1 MNIRVE
7 FAVLGLASMGWF
19 CSILTKFLPM
29 WHVTGMVENITTTL
43 PLYWDGVWLNWQHH
57 TTGRLH
63 CAFYQSLLNLTEHFN
78 TWKILI
84 ITSIVLGALAIAVYP
99 LGWIRYPKNMSFK
112 IASGPMFV
120 VSGLVLLVVISWTSH
135 LTASKAGAVLT
146 REFGAAIYTGWIG
159 TVLLL
164 VGGVVLTIICSIA
177 LGEQRRDERPAQA
190 SEPGVQEPLQTL
202 HSTPFT
208 QYP

>member
-1 MNIRVE
+1 MNIRIE
-7 FAVLGLASMGWF
+7 FAILGLAGTGWF

-29 WHVTGMVENITTTL
+29 WNVTGEVENITTRL

-63 CAFYQSLLNLTEHFN
+63 CNFYQSLLNLTEHFN
-78 TWKILI
+78 TWKILV

-99 LGWIRYPKNMSFK
+99 IGWIRYPKNIAFK

-120 VSGLVLLVVISWTSH
+120 VSGLVLLVVISWTTH
-135 LTASKAGAVLT
+135 LTSSKANAVLT
-146 REFGAAIYTGWIG
+146 RDFGPAIYTGWIG
-159 TVLLL
+159 TVLLV
-164 VGGVVLTIICSIA
+164 VGGVVLTIICILA
-177 LGEQRRDERPAQA
+177 VQEQKRNPSLPQT
-190 SEPGVQEPLQTL
+190 SEPGVQVPLRTVE
-202 HSTPFT
+202 SATFS

>member
-7 FAVLGLASMGWF
+7 LAVLGLASAGWF
-19 CSILTKFLPM
+19 CAILTKFLPM

-78 TWKILI
+78 TWKILV
-84 ITSIVLGALAIAVYP
+84 ITSIGLGALAVGVYP
-99 LGWIRYPKNMSFK
+99 LGWIRYPKNILLK
-112 IASGPMFV
+112 VASGPVFV
-120 VSGLVLLVVISWTSH
+120 ASGLVLLVVISWTTH

-146 REFGAAIYTGWIG
+146 REFGSAIYAGWMG
-159 TVLLL
+159 TALLV
-164 VGGVVLTIICSIA
+164 VGGVLLTIICSVA
-177 LGEQRRDERPAQA
+177 LGEQRRDESATRS
-190 SEPGVQEPLQTL
+190 SEPGAQEPLQTIQ
-202 HSTPFT
+202 SASFT
-208 QYP
+208 RYP

>member
-1 MNIRVE
+1 MARAPNP
-7 FAVLGLASMGWF
+7 MDGWPVRAGF
-19 CSILTKFLPM
+19 SLSSQNFYPM
-29 WHVTGMVENITTTL
+29 WHVTGMVENIPTTL

-78 TWKILI
+78 SWKILV
-84 ITSIVLGALAIAVYP
+84 ITSIGLGALAIAVYP
-99 LGWIRYPKNMSFK
+99 FGWIRYPKNISLK

-120 VSGLVLLVVISWTSH
+120 VSGLVLLVEISWTTH

-146 REFGAAIYTGWIG
+146 REFGSAIYTGWIG
-159 TVLLL
+159 TVLLV

-177 LGEQRRDERPAQA
+177 LGEQRRDERAAQT
-190 SEPGVQEPLQTL
+190 SEPGVQMPLQAT
-202 HSTPFT
+202 HSTALP
-208 QYP
+208 